1 MADLSSFT
9 GKNRRHTGTTGIT
22 VSDASGA
29 VPGNRVNGTGRL
41 RFNSDLN
48 LLEYYTGAEWKS
60 IDSPPTITNFSFN
73 GRTASTSQFVA
84 AGDTGSQNVVIT
96 GSLFATTGTVTV
108 VFKGNGGG
116 NVSADSVTVNSGS
129 QITATFNTVE
139 SFNASYEPW
148 DLEITNPSGLKAT
161 LDDCLTSDSAPVFN
175 NAVNTTFE
183 IYDSGKGSV
192 DTGTTFAA
200 TDADSDTITYSVS
213 VGALPSGLSLNTS
226 SGAVT
231 GNTSAVGSDTTT
243 TFTIQASTASVN
255 VTRQFKIT
263 QKAPFVS
270 SFTSTG
276 AGTFTAVAGTTLNYI
291 VVAGGG
297 GGAACS
303 PDQDTG
309 KGGGGAGG
317 MCVGTFTFPSSTPAP
332 DLSIPYSVGA
342 GGNQNSYPNG
352 THGNQG
358 TDSVLT
364 LPSVTVTA
372 NGGGGGGTSDDISN
386 SDQGRPGGSG
396 GGGGTRP
403 PGSAGTSTQT
413 SGTGYTGYGN
423 PGGQG
428 GPSPPNSGGGG
439 GGGAGTQGG
448 NYSGSKGGDGGQGRQ
463 SDITGSAV
471 YYAGGGG
478 GGNFQ
483 QNPRSSGGQGG
494 GGRGNQGNQNNFSAD
509 ISGIA
514 GTANTGGGGGGA
526 ADGQGSNQPA
536 GIGGAGGSGII
547 IVSY

>member
-243 TFTIQASTASVN
+243 TFTIQASTA
-255 VTRQFKIT
+255 
-263 QKAPFVS
+263 VS
-270 SFTSTG
+270 
-276 AGTFTAVAGTTLNYI
+276 Y
-291 VVAGGG
+291 
-297 GGAACS
+297 
-303 PDQDTG
+303 
-309 KGGGGAGG
+309 
-317 MCVGTFTFPSSTPAP
+317 
-332 DLSIPYSVGA
+332 
-342 GGNQNSYPNG
+342 
-352 THGNQG
+352 TH
-358 TDSVLT
+358 LT
-364 LPSVTVTA
+364 LPTKA
-372 NGGGGGGTSDDISN
+372 
-386 SDQGRPGGSG
+386 
-396 GGGGTRP
+396 
-403 PGSAGTSTQT
+403 
-413 SGTGYTGYGN
+413 
-423 PGGQG
+423 
-428 GPSPPNSGGGG
+428 
-439 GGGAGTQGG
+439 
-448 NYSGSKGGDGGQGRQ
+448 
-463 SDITGSAV
+463 
-471 YYAGGGG
+471 
-478 GGNFQ
+478 
-483 QNPRSSGGQGG
+483 
-494 GGRGNQGNQNNFSAD
+494 
-509 ISGIA
+509 
-514 GTANTGGGGGGA
+514 
-526 ADGQGSNQPA
+526 
-536 GIGGAGGSGII
+536 
-547 IVSY
+547 